1 MDEIILVGAG
11 GHASAC
17 MDVIEFSGQYN
28 IAGLIDKPGVIIQ
41 EHLGHP
47 VIGSDEDLPNLRQK
61 YEYALVTVGQIKSPL
76 IRVRLF
82 QLLLE
87 LGYKLPVIIS
97 PISHVSKHS
106 QVGLGSIIMHD
117 VVINANARIG
127 TNCIIN
133 NKALIE
139 HDTMVGNHCHI
150 APGAIINGQV
160 SIGNES
166 FIGSGSIIKQS
177 ISIGSNC
184 VIGAGTMVKTDI
196 KSGKVIKK

>member
-1 MDEIILVGAG
+1 MNEIILVGAG

-17 MDVIEFSGQYN
+17 VDVIELSGQYN
-28 IAGLIDKPGVIIQ
+28 IAGLVDKPKLIMQ
-41 EHLGHP
+41 EHLGYS

-76 IRVRLF
+76 IRFRLF

-87 LGYKLPVIIS
+87 LGYKLPVISS
-97 PISHVSKHS
+97 PISHISKHS
-106 QVGLGSIIMHD
+106 QVGSGSIIMHD
-117 VVINANARIG
+117 VIINANARIG

-139 HDTMVGNHCHI
+139 HDAIVGNDCHI

-160 SIGNES
+160 SIGNKS

-177 ISIGSNC
+177 ISIGNNC
-184 VIGAGTMVKTDI
+184 VIGAGTTVKTDI
-196 KSGKVIKK
+196 KSGNLIK